1 MENTKAVCDPIL
13 IEPATAADAEAIS
26 RVIGRTLRETNARDY
41 PPKVIETLVE
51 VFSPERI
58 AAYIADRDVYVASVG
73 GRIVGTA
80 SLQGSVVRALFVDPG
95 HQKHG
100 VGAKLM
106 DTVERLGLARSNAV
120 VTVNSSL
127 TALGFYQKRGYV
139 ALGERLHGDGDRTIV
154 MEKRFAAPDRAAGS

>member
-1 MENTKAVCDPIL
+1 MGNAKADHDPIAV
-13 IEPATAADAEAIS
+13 EPATAADAEAIS

-41 PPKVIETLVE
+41 PAKVIETLVE

-58 AAYIADRDVYVASVG
+58 AAYIADRNVYVASVG

-80 SLQGSVVRALFVDPG
+80 SLQSSVVRAVFVDPG
-95 HQKHG
+95 HQKRG

-106 DTVERLGLARSNAV
+106 DTVERLARARSNAA